1 MNIVNFVNE
10 NLCEPNRHKL
20 LYLCKFGS
28 HLYGT
33 NTPDSDVDYKGIFL
47 PSKKNML
54 LGEKCNSL
62 HYKSGDD
69 RSKNSKDDIDID
81 LWSLQYFFHLV
92 GKGETNAIDLIY
104 SPTNEDCVIYNTI
117 PEIFKEPLNFF
128 DPKNCDAFVGYAIG
142 QAKKYGI
149 KGSRLGIIKQVY
161 EYLEDNIYHFAENDK
176 LTCCVERIL
185 DSFYDDSYCFSKM
198 INGEEALVL
207 CGKVHLFSISIQ
219 EFYNRIKREYKKYGE
234 RAKKAE
240 QNTGVDWKALSHAVR
255 CLFQM
260 EELLVTGKI
269 NYPLY
274 STYILKMIK
283 NGQLPFTKVE
293 EIINEFLEYIKKLQ
307 QTTTVKGK
315 KNNKLINETILNLYE
330 EYYDTI

>member
-1 MNIVNFVNE
+1 MNIVNFVKE
-10 NLCEPNRHKL
+10 NLCEPKGHKL

-33 NTPDSDVDYKGIFL
+33 STPDSDVDYKGIFL
-47 PSKKNML
+47 PSKKSML
-54 LGEKCNSL
+54 LGERCNSL

-104 SPTNEDCVIYNTI
+104 SPSNKDCVVYNTI

-142 QAKKYGI
+142 QMKKYACS
-149 KGSRLGIIKQVY
+149 GSRLGVIKDVY
-161 EYLEDNIYHFAENDK
+161 YYLEDNINYFTENDK
-176 LTCCVERIL
+176 LISCVDKIL

-219 EFYNRIKREYKKYGE
+219 EFYNRVKREFDKYGE
-234 RAKKAE
+234 RVRAAE
-240 QNTGVDWKALSHAVR
+240 RNEGVDWKSCSHAAR

-260 EELLVTGKI
+260 QQLLNEGEVT
-269 NYPLY
+269 YPLK
-274 STYILKMIK
+274 SASQLLK
-283 NGQLPFTKVE
+283 
-293 EIINEFLEYIKKLQ
+293 IKKGEIDFKEVEQMMKFNLELVETLQ
-307 QTTTVKGK
+307 QTTKVKGK
-315 KNNKLINETILNLYE
+315 KNNKLINNIILDLYGE
-330 EYYDTI
+330 